1 MDKYG
6 CFMQMYVYYY
16 WNHSQHRA
24 RSVGYSCFKGHR
36 CFSKNL
42 FMSIRHIKKE
52 TPGSHYFFICTEQFT
67 LFTFLHDR
75 AALLLNTHTKIEKR
89 MFKFQKNLLM
99 HHCWIKYIIRAG
111 KFKEKNLPALIM
123 YFIQQWCIKLI
134 KSNKG
139 IYIISKF
146 CILNTFSFEL
156 YIHQRKYIVVSTK
169 ILSSTTVFDNNN
181 KKCFLSTKSAYYNDF
196 WRIMRHWR
204 LWCHIN

>member
-24 RSVGYSCFKGHR
+24 WSVGYSCFKGHR

-42 FMSIRHIKKE
+42 FMSIRHIKKKHQVPITSLFALSNYLHNPVYIFAWQGSSSSE
-52 TPGSHYFFICTEQFT
+52 HTPKLKTNVFFFIRLIFE
-67 LFTFLHDR
+67 
-75 AALLLNTHTKIEKR
+75 I
-89 MFKFQKNLLM
+89 QKN
-99 HHCWIKYIIRAG
+99 K
-111 KFKEKNLPALIM
+111 LPALIM
-123 YFIQQWCIKLI
+123 YLIQQWCIKLI

-146 CILNTFSFEL
+146 CILDTFSFEL
-156 YIHQRKYIVVSTK
+156 YIHQMKYIIVSTK

-181 KKCFLSTKSAYYNDF
+181 KKCFLSTKSAYYNVCNF